1 MKFLIL
7 SGTGVLEFRET
18 AHSAREALERVRH
31 LMKLRRPGVRI
42 ENELG
47 RDITFFQ
54 LKDAAASE
62 QSAGDLSA
70 SRAFDPARR
79 VRPR

>member
-1 MKFLIL
+1 
-7 SGTGVLEFRET
+7 
-18 AHSAREALERVRH
+18 
-31 LMKLRRPGVRI
+31 MKLRRPGVRI